1 MSRLARKQFSAKL
14 DMPDTK
20 VMGTLPD
27 KVSKEL
33 TKMILSQ
40 DTSSAGSI
48 IQTVSNILQ
57 SPIRN
62 VKADLYP
69 EPIEGRAQISQN
81 YDLENVPAVF
91 YLITEGEMAISVGKQ
106 LINMQPNKIY
116 FINDR
121 NVYKMIKS
129 TKTRTCLM
137 SGIFVWNKDVHGE

>member
-69 EPIEGRAQISQN
+69 APIEGRAQISQN

-137 SGIFVWNKDVHGE
+137 SGIFAWNKDVHGE

>member
-14 DMPDTK
+14 DMPDIK
-20 VMGTLPD
+20 VMGTLTD
-27 KVSKEL
+27 TVSKQL
-33 TKMILSQ
+33 TQMILSQ
-40 DTSSAGSI
+40 DTTAAPDVI
-48 IQTVSNILQ
+48 NVVSNILQ

-91 YLITEGEMAISVGKQ
+91 YIITEGEMTISVGKQ
-106 LINMQPNKIY
+106 NIVMQPNKIY

-121 NVYKMIKS
+121 NVYRMIKT

-137 SGIFVWNKDVHGE
+137 SGIFTWNKDVHGE

>member
-20 VMGTLPD
+20 VMGTLPNTS
-27 KVSKEL
+27 SKEL

-48 IQTVSNILQ
+48 IQAVSNILQ

-91 YLITEGEMAISVGKQ
+91 YLITEGEMTISVGKQ

-137 SGIFVWNKDVHGE
+137 SGIFTWNKDVHGE

>member
-14 DMPDTK
+14 DMPDMK

-27 KVSKEL
+27 TASKEL
-33 TKMILSQ
+33 TKMVLSQ
-40 DTSSAGSI
+40 DTSTAGSVI
-48 IQTVSNILQ
+48 AAVSNILQ

-91 YLITEGEMAISVGKQ
+91 YLITEGEMTISVGKH

-129 TKTRTCLM
+129 TKARTCLM
-137 SGIFVWNKDVHGE
+137 SGIFTWNKDVHGE

>member
-27 KVSKEL
+27 AVSKEL
-33 TKMILSQ
+33 TKMVLSQ
-40 DTSSAGSI
+40 DTSSAGTV
-48 IQTVSNILQ
+48 IQAVSNILQ

-91 YLITEGEMAISVGKQ
+91 YLITEGEMTISVGKH

-137 SGIFVWNKDVHGE
+137 SGIFTWNKDVHGD